1 MDTAKPKG
9 GKWQA
14 TLKIEEGSS
23 KLMLYICYVFKISKH
38 LV

>member
-1 MDTAKPKG
+1 MDTAQPTG

-23 KLMLYICYVFKISKH
+23 KLSQNAFQ
-38 LV
+38 